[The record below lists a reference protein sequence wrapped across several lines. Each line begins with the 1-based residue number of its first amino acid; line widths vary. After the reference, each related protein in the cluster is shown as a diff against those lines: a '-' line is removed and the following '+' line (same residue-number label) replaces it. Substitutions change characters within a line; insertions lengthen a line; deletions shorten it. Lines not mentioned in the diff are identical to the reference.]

1 MHVRQRDVRDRRIQG
16 LHEGGEDHAG
26 GHRRAITE
34 LGRGFA
40 RGHRTA
46 LPNQPVRKCGRP
58 RAWPVSTST
67 STLIPARNGG
77 RLLSLVSMRTRMGIA
92 LDDFHPVAAGVLC
105 RQQRKL
111 LRTGRA
117 HAFDPAVPL
126 QVRIG
131 VDGHRGRLPGAHI
144 GELGLL
150 RRGIDPDVIDVNQIK
165 GGRRGGEIFS
175 WRDRRDVGHER
186 RRTAP

>member
-1 MHVRQRDVRDRRIQG
+1 MRVARITQAVIAAAVG
-16 LHEGGEDHAG
+16 
-26 GHRRAITE
+26 E

-46 LPNQPVRKCGRP
+46 LPNSAVRKCGRP

-77 RLLSLVSMRTRMGIA
+77 RLLSLVSMRTRMGMRWTTFTQLPLVFCA
-92 LDDFHPVAAGVLC
+92 GSSENSCAA
-105 RQQRKL
+105 
-111 LRTGRA
+111 GRA
-117 HAFDPAVPL
+117 HAFDAAVPL

-131 VDGHRGRLPGAHI
+131 VDCHRGRLPGTHI

-150 RRGIDPDVIDVNQIK
+150 RRGIDPDVIDVHQIE
-165 GGRRGGEIFS
+165 GSRRSGEIFS
-175 WRDRRDVGHER
+175 GAIAGTLVTSPANGAL
-186 RRTAP
+186 TTV